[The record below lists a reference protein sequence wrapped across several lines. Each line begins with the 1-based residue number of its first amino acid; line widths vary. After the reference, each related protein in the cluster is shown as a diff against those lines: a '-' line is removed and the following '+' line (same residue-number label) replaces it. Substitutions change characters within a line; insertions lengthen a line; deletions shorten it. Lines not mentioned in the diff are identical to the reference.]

1 MKSKPRTFSYV
12 YMLKDMNN
20 KAYTGSTNN
29 LERRIEEYETGKVF
43 STKSFQDP
51 EFIYYEAYISENT
64 ARMREKRLKYFG
76 KAYQELKK
84 RINGGI
90 ESAG

>member
-1 MKSKPRTFSYV
+1 
-12 YMLKDMNN
+12 MLKDINN
-20 KAYTGSTNN
+20 KAYIGSTNN
-29 LERRIEEYETGKVF
+29 LERRIEEHETGKVF

-51 EFIYYEAYISENT
+51 ELIYYEAYISENS

-90 ESAG
+90 EGAG